1 MNLKHQLITAL
12 LPVIFLCACS
22 HDFVPPSDP
31 GVFADTSKGL
41 IEVTTYAEPSTTGNY
56 SFPNLNHSPASPS
69 IRAFYVNM
77 SDISI
82 ASAKVFWSGDVRFT
96 IHEDRYSPL
105 ETQIECL
112 TTNSYKISCPNLS
125 RQHAGYALLRIKMH
139 RGVAD
144 RMYVV
149 KLSD

>member
-1 MNLKHQLITAL
+1 MPNHQR
-12 LPVIFLCACS
+12 PVII
-22 HDFVPPSDP
+22 V
-31 GVFADTSKGL
+31 
-41 IEVTTYAEPSTTGNY
+41 
-56 SFPNLNHSPASPS
+56 SP
-69 IRAFYVNM
+69 IYVNM

>member
-1 MNLKHQLITAL
+1 MNLKHQLAAVVSS
-12 LPVIFLCACS
+12 VIFLCACS
-22 HDFVPPSDP
+22 QDFAPPSAP
-31 GVFADTSKGL
+31 GVFADTSNGL
-41 IEVTTYAEPSTTGNY
+41 VEITTYAEPTSTGNY
-56 SFPNLNHSPASPS
+56 SFPNLNHSPASPT

-77 SDISI
+77 SDVSI
-82 ASAKVFWSGDVRFT
+82 ASAKVFWSGDVRFS

-112 TTNSYKISCPNLS
+112 TPNSYKISCPNLS
-125 RQHAGYALLRIKMH
+125 RQHAGYALLRIKMPH
-139 RGVAD
+139 GVTD